1 MTYPPRRGIMSII
14 NRWGSGGFAN
24 AREYSL
30 VPFRRA
36 CRRAGMGARGLPVVR
51 DDRRHSHRSAMLQA
65 CRACLLSVRQGG
77 RLRRRGRFVHRQC
90 VLDPVFWAGAGAWLP
105 CSRLPVVH
113 NHYRHTVWQ
122 AVLQNGAACAHA
134 VRRIRAVNGAAA
146 RAFCPRALCTRFP
159 AAELKYI
166 FLSGCGQ
173 MVRRLLWERV
183 TAS

>member
-1 MTYPPRRGIMSII
+1 
-14 NRWGSGGFAN
+14 
-24 AREYSL
+24 
-30 VPFRRA
+30 
-36 CRRAGMGARGLPVVR
+36 MGARGLPVVR

-90 VLDPVFWAGAGAWLP
+90 VLDPVFWAGAGAWIP

-146 RAFCPRALCTRFP
+146 RAFCPRALCPRFP

-183 TAS
+183 TASQGKRRKLAKSPFFSRFLAFPPPCVSAKNF

>member
-1 MTYPPRRGIMSII
+1 MAVLQTLGNILWFLFGGLAGGLAWALAGCLWCVTIVGIPIGLHCFKLAGLAFFPFG
-14 NRWGSGGFAN
+14 REVVYGGGGVSFIAN
-24 AREYSL
+24 VFWIL
-30 VPFRRA
+30 F
-36 CRRAGMGARGLPVVR
+36 
-51 DDRRHSHRSAMLQA
+51 
-65 CRACLLSVRQGG
+65 
-77 RLRRRGRFVHRQC
+77 
-90 VLDPVFWAGAGAWLP
+90 FWAGAGAWLP

-146 RAFCPRALCTRFP
+146 RAFCPRALFTRFP

-173 MVRRLLWERV
+173 MVRSLLWERV